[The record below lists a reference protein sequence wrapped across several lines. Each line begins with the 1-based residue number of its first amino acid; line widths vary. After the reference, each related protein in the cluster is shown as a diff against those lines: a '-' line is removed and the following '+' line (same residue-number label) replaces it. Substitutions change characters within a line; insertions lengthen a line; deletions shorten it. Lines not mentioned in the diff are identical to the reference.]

1 MTGPARPPT
10 ALDSHRDAGAGHHGG
25 HSGHSGWA
33 MLICCIPMVIA
44 IVAIILAAA
53 TGAAPKMRR
62 SLGCNH
68 GSCPS
73 PAT

>member
-25 HSGHSGWA
+25 HGGHSGWA

-44 IVAIILAAA
+44 IVAIIL
-53 TGAAPKMRR
+53 GGR
-62 SLGCNH
+62 
-68 GSCPS
+68 
-73 PAT
+73 